1 MCIVVSDRV
10 GAVGAFESLD
20 AAKAALAA
28 YAGFPFV
35 YCAWSA
41 PAKTGDT
48 AWILPYLA
56 NNAVACASTDR
67 AVVVR
72 AQAALLRLDLVPSDD
87 VDYWQCEVGVI
98 VAAAQRRLDDVL
110 AAQDA
115 VNAKT
120 PVLDQ
125 EKVERFLDFAARQS
139 DDETRINI
147 LESVVPV
154 IFGGK
159 SEAE

>member
-10 GAVGAFESLD
+10 GAVGVFESLD

-35 YCAWSA
+35 YCAWPA
-41 PAKTGDT
+41 PAKAGDA
-48 AWILPYLA
+48 AWVLPYLA
-56 NNAVACASTDR
+56 INAVAFASTDR
-67 AVVVR
+67 MAVVQ
-72 AQAALLRLDLVPSDD
+72 AQATLQRLDLVPSDD

-98 VAAAQRRLDDVL
+98 IAAAQRRLDDVL
-110 AAQDA
+110 AARDA

-120 PVLDQ
+120 PALDQ
-125 EKVERFLDFAARQS
+125 EKVERFLDFASRQS

-147 LESVVPV
+147 LESVISVSS
-154 IFGGK
+154 GGK